1 MDKDHECVC
10 NMIPEVLAFIED
22 FGLDETI
29 FGYRAIDDWRVVD
42 RLRKDGVTIR
52 VAKKIKRFMQE
63 ARENPESQR
72 PARKKPARL
81 RARAPAP

>member
-1 MDKDHECVC
+1 MDKDNECVC
-10 NMIPEVLAFIED
+10 NLMPEVLEFIEE

-52 VAKKIKRFMQE
+52 VAKKIKRFMKE

-81 RARAPAP
+81 RARAAAP

>member
-1 MDKDHECVC
+1 MDKDNECVC
-10 NMIPEVLAFIED
+10 NLMPEVLEFIEE

-29 FGYRAIDDWRVVD
+29 FGYRATNDWRVVD
-42 RLRKDGVTIR
+42 RLRNDNVTIR
-52 VAKKIKRFMQE
+52 TAKKIKEYMKS
-63 ARENPESQR
+63 ARKNPESQK